1 MGTELA
7 GKGNWLNVNTNLLPI
22 LDNWLKTRKRCRMN
36 KEPIKMLA
44 GFLLDRMQD
53 TISKDIQTWF
63 DIKGYAIINKDELIK
78 EAGLIVDEKLVV
90 K

>member
-22 LDNWLKTRKRCRMN
+22 LDNCVEGCRMN

-78 EAGLIVDEKLVV
+78 EAGLIVAEKLGV